1 LFEKNLEILLDV
13 TLLASKYVTS
23 HGGRLDTVG
32 IDKNVCPGII
42 KLKRER
48 SDNVIN
54 QSLFYFD

>member
-1 LFEKNLEILLDV
+1 M
-13 TLLASKYVTS
+13 
-23 HGGRLDTVG
+23 DTVG
-32 IDKNVCPGII
+32 IDKNVYPGII